1 MSNFLFHNKFHRS
14 NHHTVS
20 SFDYTDSAIDPIAS
34 QNEPFRG
41 IFYDVNRF
49 DTTRL
54 EIDVRYIQT
63 FAGLDIT
70 TFNGASA
77 VTIDSIFLQL
87 TGSNLTNSYQWWS
100 TYTYVRPNSSSFG
113 LYPTTYNTT
122 NALSSSWNL
131 AYDTYTNSNA
141 NSSTFNSYS
150 ITTSALSA
158 SWPFLN
164 SALRIPHSQSNT
176 RAKVFTCT
184 NLNFVSN
191 SAYWSLSSM
200 QVAFAY
206 ITGGTIVKNI
216 EPVEDKKRGGIYT
229 LILQQDGFGSHW
241 VEFEGDYVFAVP
253 LSASALD
260 TDTEIVSL
268 TALSVTVIRF
278 VCDGDKLYGKPS
290 QYFYQRDAIHTYFQ
304 GDGIRISPNPAEL
317 YIQEQFTPVGGIAVQ
332 GFVLPLVP
340 YTEGV
345 GITILSGVPGT

>member
-20 SFDYTDSAIDPIAS
+20 SFEYPDSAIDPIAS
-34 QNEPFRG
+34 QSEPFRG

-49 DTTRL
+49 DTARL
-54 EIDVRYIQT
+54 EIDVQYIVT
-63 FAGLDIT
+63 FTGLEVT
-70 TFNGASA
+70 TFTGSSA
-77 VTIDSIFLQL
+77 VTIDSRFLQL

-100 TYTYVRPNSSSFG
+100 TYTHINPISANFS
-113 LYPTTYNTT
+113 LYPRVYSTT
-122 NALSSSWNL
+122 NLLSSNWNL
-131 AYDTYTNSNA
+131 AFDTYTNTNV
-141 NSSTFNSYS
+141 NSGLFNSYS
-150 ITTSALSA
+150 STVSALSA
-158 SWPFLN
+158 YWPFLN
-164 SALRIPHSQSNT
+164 SALRTPHPQTNT

-184 NLNFVSN
+184 NLSFISN
-191 SAYWSLSSM
+191 SGYWNLSAM

-206 ITGGTIVKNI
+206 ITGGTIIKNI
-216 EPVEDKKRGGIYT
+216 EPVENKKRGGIYT

-241 VEFEGDYVFAVP
+241 VEFENDYVFAVP
-253 LSASALD
+253 LSSSALD

-278 VCDGDKLYGKPS
+278 VCDGEKLYGKPS
-290 QYFYQRDAIHTYFQ
+290 QYYYQRDAIHTYFQ
-304 GDGIRISPNPAEL
+304 GTGIRINPNPAEL

-345 GITILSGVPGT
+345 GITILSGVPGI